1 MFTVHIPF
9 SCKYIL
15 SLPFP
20 LTSIVFPFSVAM
32 SQSQHSDFLPTLYD
46 ADTDNLSY
54 LIPSSRVPTP
64 SGSQLTI
71 EPFDAIDTDFLRPS
85 NLLPIPHSLT
95 RVGPDRRKAYVLY
108 DNMAYEE
115 WVEWWLQTDYGQKSK
130 ISWDSNRNSNIWS
143 NFDQVAY
150 TKDGAPKVMCKRCS
164 KILEHPHS
172 PLPSGKGYHGTSTML
187 KHLKTA
193 GCRKA
198 QQGGKGEIT
207 QFLQKVVSPYLFI

>member
-115 WVEWWLQTDYGQKSK
+115 WVEWWL
-130 ISWDSNRNSNIWS
+130 
-143 NFDQVAY
+143 
-150 TKDGAPKVMCKRCS
+150 
-164 KILEHPHS
+164 
-172 PLPSGKGYHGTSTML
+172 
-187 KHLKTA
+187 
-193 GCRKA
+193 
-198 QQGGKGEIT
+198 
-207 QFLQKVVSPYLFI
+207 